1 MPLSRTIEAM
11 MKHIHSRLNAL
22 LLCAGVAAA
31 QPALAQL
38 QAMNDDELSTM
49 RGQGLITMNNSS
61 LGGFDFT
68 RIALDA
74 DVTLSANFRNMRLG
88 EYTYAARNGLG
99 ADIDMPL
106 LQFGR
111 SDAGDAARLVQI
123 SNPYFEFVYRN
134 AGNSATRE
142 VVGMRFGFD
151 SISGDVGLKLA
162 SLSGSLRVAANAP
175 DGSGLLLDSHTDTGG
190 GKRWDGSCSGS
201 CLSLAQLGGVRAGDA
216 SGPSRDFWISVLKTG
231 VQFQAPPG
239 TAQLPDAAQAGMWLN
254 WRDRLNALSI
264 NGVTPPNLPKG
275 R

>member
-1 MPLSRTIEAM
+1 MPLPCTIEAM

-38 QAMNDDELSTM
+38 QALNDDELSTM

-68 RIALDA
+68 RVALDA

-111 SDAGDAARLVQI
+111 SDAGDPARLVQI

-190 GKRWDGSCSGS
+190 GKRWDGSCSGA

-239 TAQLPDAAQAGMWLN
+239 TSQLPDAAQAGMWLN
-254 WRDRLNALSI
+254 WRDRLNAIST